1 MGIHMKGS
9 QYHLLLRNGQQWIL
23 KADPK
28 LEDWL
33 QHLSRILMLREAE
46 PGNDSPC
53 WKFCLS
59 DTGQQGYD
67 GDGWVTSHSRWM
79 SNHVRTDGT
88 DLISEIIPYERRDP
102 KEDIVRMMLA
112 IQTLYLAVW
121 PYGGIPVHAAL
132 LERNGEAIMIAAP
145 GGTGKSTCADRIP
158 LPWHAMCD
166 DSVLLIPA
174 EGRYYAHPL
183 PTWSDFL
190 MRDINEKVLDI
201 GHAVPVTDIWFLE
214 HGEKDRAIPVG
225 KGEAASRLYQSAVQV
240 STVCLRK
247 EYNKTLYPGWHKD
260 LFHRCCDAVSYLS
273 CGILQATINGT
284 FWDCL

>member
-1 MGIHMKGS
+1 MTQS
-9 QYHLLLRNGQQWIL
+9 RYHLAIKNGQEWVL
-23 KADPK
+23 EAGPE

-33 QHLSRILMLREAE
+33 QHFAHILMLRYAE
-46 PGNDSPC
+46 PGSKYPH
-53 WKFCLS
+53 WKFC
-59 DTGQQGYD
+59 QQGEGGPRVMD
-67 GDGWVTSHSRWM
+67 EGWVTSHSRWM

-88 DLISEIIPYERRDP
+88 DLISEIKPYERGDS

-121 PYGGIPVHAAL
+121 PSGGIPVHAAL
-132 LERNGEAIMIAAP
+132 LERNGEAILIAAP

-158 LPWHAMCD
+158 LPWHALCD

-174 EGRYYAHPL
+174 DGRYFAHPL

-190 MRDINEKVLDI
+190 MRDLCDRRWDVGNAI
-201 GHAVPVTDIWFLE
+201 PVNGIWFLE
-214 HGEKDRAIPVG
+214 HGEKDRAIPLG

-240 STVCLRK
+240 STICLRK
-247 EYNKTLYPGWHKD
+247 EYNETVYPGWHRD
-260 LFHRCCDAVSYLS
+260 LFHRCCDTVSYLS
-273 CGILQATINGT
+273 CGILQATVDGT